1 MFLANLFDI
10 SFSDGKPCHITFLR
24 LSDIGGPITA
34 RKTWICIKK
43 KKKKKNIYT
52 SLTERLNNGVW
63 QISNHYNS

>member
-34 RKTWICIKK
+34 RKTWICIKRK
-43 KKKKKNIYT
+43 KKIIYT

-63 QISNHYNS
+63 QISNQYNS

>member
-43 KKKKKNIYT
+43 KKQKKKLFI
-52 SLTERLNNGVW
+52 LL
-63 QISNHYNS
+63 